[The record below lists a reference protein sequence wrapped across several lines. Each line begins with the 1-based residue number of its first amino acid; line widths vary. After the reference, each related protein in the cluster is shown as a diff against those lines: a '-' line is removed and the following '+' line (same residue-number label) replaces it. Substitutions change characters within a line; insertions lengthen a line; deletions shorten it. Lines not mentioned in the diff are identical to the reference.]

1 MLFEPSGAKN
11 AIAHLA
17 RNLPTVGFES
27 GQIAG
32 RGVLGPHPWL
42 DSSPFC
48 EAVSQQRLLFD
59 AHTAHSVTRLER
71 STAIAHLARNLPASI
86 LTSEK
91 K

>member
-42 DSSPFC
+42 DFSPFS

-59 AHTAHSVTRLER
+59 AHTAHSFTRLR

-86 LTSEK
+86 LTSGK